1 MKKLLSLALA
11 LLLAACCLP
20 FLFSCKKEE
29 KKLILGFDATY
40 PPYGYLDEAT
50 GKYVGFDLEYAQKVC
65 NNLGY
70 KLELLPIE
78 WASKDEQLKTGA
90 IDFIWNGFTYEGR
103 EEAYEWSD
111 RYLNN
116 SIVVLVKSDSGISA
130 LSDLAGKIVTVQS
143 KSSGET
149 ALSEKSDLVASFKN
163 GKYELDADY
172 TAAFNRLSAGA
183 VEAIVVDV
191 GVAEYLIRDKAGYKI
206 LNEQISTETYGV
218 GFLKGN
224 TALRDEINAEM
235 KKIATENP
243 DFIKGLCK
251 KYGVSYDA
259 FTLGK

>member
-1 MKKLLSLALA
+1 MRKQ
-11 LLLAACCLP
+11 C
-20 FLFSCKKEE
+20 F
-29 KKLILGFDATY
+29 
-40 PPYGYLDEAT
+40 
-50 GKYVGFDLEYAQKVC
+50 AQKC
-65 NNLGY
+65 AL
-70 KLELLPIE
+70 
-78 WASKDEQLKTGA
+78 
-90 IDFIWNGFTYEGR
+90 
-103 EEAYEWSD
+103 
-111 RYLNN
+111 
-116 SIVVLVKSDSGISA
+116 KSDCCSGAPSGGA
-130 LSDLAGKIVTVQS
+130 AWRGHRKRKRCGQQEAVHTEKRRPLAGKIVTVQS